1 MNGIVDPSD
10 VELLEAWVRG
20 DTVAGNRLVRRHFD
34 ALFRFFRSR
43 VDEGVADLVQQTF
56 LACIET
62 SRRIPEQAG
71 FRAWLF
77 GIARN
82 KLLLHQRSH
91 GRRRDAVGADALLD
105 AEADASSELSIG
117 GLVDMRDEQRLL
129 LRGLRRLPLDLQVA
143 LVLSYWEGLSGT
155 EIAEV
160 LETPVGTVKTRIRR
174 ARELLKTTILSLAP
188 GTDTAT
194 VTVRDLDR
202 WASSLRERL
211 AKGD

>member
-1 MNGIVDPSD
+1 VEPSD

-43 VDEGVADLVQQTF
+43 IDDGVADLVQQTF

-62 SRRIPEQAG
+62 TRRVPEQAG
-71 FRAWLF
+71 FRAWMF

-82 KLLLHQRSH
+82 KLLLHQRTH
-91 GRRRDAVGADALLD
+91 GRRRDAVGADALDD
-105 AEADASSELSIG
+105 AELGDPGDLSIG
-117 GLVDMRDEQRLL
+117 GMVDMRDEQRLL
-129 LRGLRRLPLDLQVA
+129 LRGLRRLPIDLQVA

-160 LETPVGTVKTRIRR
+160 LEVPVGTVKTRLKR
-174 ARELLKTTILSLAP
+174 ARELLKTTIASLAP
-188 GTDTAT
+188 DTDTAT

-202 WASSLRERL
+202 WAASLRDRL

>member
-1 MNGIVDPSD
+1 
-10 VELLEAWVRG
+10 
-20 DTVAGNRLVRRHFD
+20 
-34 ALFRFFRSR
+34 
-43 VDEGVADLVQQTF
+43 
-56 LACIET
+56 
-62 SRRIPEQAG
+62 
-71 FRAWLF
+71 
-77 GIARN
+77 
-82 KLLLHQRSH
+82 
-91 GRRRDAVGADALLD
+91 
-105 AEADASSELSIG
+105 
-117 GLVDMRDEQRLL
+117 MRDEQRLL

>member
-1 MNGIVDPSD
+1 MAGNVEPSD
-10 VELLEAWVRG
+10 VELLAAWVRG

-43 VDEGVADLVQQTF
+43 VDGGVADLVQQTF
-56 LACIET
+56 LACIE
-62 SRRIPEQAG
+62 SSQRIPEQAG

-91 GRRRDAVGADALLD
+91 GRQRDAVGADAM
-105 AEADASSELSIG
+105 ADAAAEIDLSIG

-129 LRGLRRLPLDLQVA
+129 LRGLRRLPIDLQVA

-160 LETPVGTVKTRIRR
+160 LEVPVGTVKTRLRR
-174 ARELLKTTILSLAP
+174 ARELLKTTIESLAP

-202 WASSLRERL
+202 WAASLRDRL
-211 AKGD
+211 VNND

>member
-1 MNGIVDPSD
+1 MGGIVEPSD
-10 VELLEAWVRG
+10 VELLAAWVRG

-56 LACIET
+56 LACIES

-91 GRRRDAVGADALLD
+91 GRRRDAVGADAVLD
-105 AEADASSELSIG
+105 AAADASAELSIG

-129 LRGLRRLPLDLQVA
+129 LRGLRRLPIDLQVA

-160 LETPVGTVKTRIRR
+160 LEVPVGTVKTRLRR
-174 ARELLKTTILSLAP
+174 ARDLLRTTIEALAP

-202 WASSLRERL
+202 WAASLRERL
-211 AKGD
+211 AKPD